1 MNRFSSGNI
10 VEFHLRALRALRGFF
25 LVYYTT
31 KYLAL
36 ASPATQS
43 YA

>member
-25 LVYYTT
+25 LVYNAT
-31 KYLAL
+31 KDRLR
-36 ASPATQS
+36 ASPATES
-43 YA
+43 